1 LRGETEPKRETKR
14 WKKTPETK
22 RRKKNPKTKRRKKN
36 DENKKEEEKRRKQRG
51 GRKTPKTKR
60 RKKNDENKKEEEK
73 RRKQRGGRKTRW
85 TRCKRRAR
93 PRQSMLRLDALSS
106 PPRPLLPLLSP
117 SRSCSC
123 PLRARQRGKERRDE
137 GAKRG
142 GREGRSVP
150 LFPSK
155 KASDTLCL
163 PLAGDDLS
171 PSAYRLSPLASRL
184 SRPRPQLSLLSRSRR
199 CRGSMAN
206 SREWRVRASERRGGP
221 PRRRERG
228 NVGCLPRRRRA
239 ARFRSPR
246 ARGIA
251 PCLCPRSLARLSPSL
266 SPFSPSLLSRVSRSL

>member
-1 LRGETEPKRETKR
+1 MRGETEPKRETKR

-22 RRKKNPKTKRRKKN
+22 RRKKN
-36 DENKKEEEKRRKQRG
+36 
-51 GRKTPKTKR
+51 PKTKR

-171 PSAYRLSPLASRL
+171 PSAYRLSPLASSSAAVASLALEAMPGVYGQLERVA
-184 SRPRPQLSLLSRSRR
+184 SEGQRETRRPPATAGKGKRWLPPPPPPSGSLSLAPCSRHRSLPLSS
-199 CRGSMAN
+199 
-206 SREWRVRASERRGGP
+206 
-221 PRRRERG
+221 
-228 NVGCLPRRRRA
+228 LPR
-239 ARFRSPR
+239 S
-246 ARGIA
+246 
-251 PCLCPRSLARLSPSL
+251 SLSLSISFLSL
-266 SPFSPSLLSRVSRSL
+266 SPFASVSIPLKNRNTERRRT